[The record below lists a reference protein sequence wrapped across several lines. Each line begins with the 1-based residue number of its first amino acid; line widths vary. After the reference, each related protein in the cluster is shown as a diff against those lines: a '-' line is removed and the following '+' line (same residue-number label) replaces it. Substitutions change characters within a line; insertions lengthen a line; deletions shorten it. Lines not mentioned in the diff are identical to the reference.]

1 MKVHMIEKSQG
12 GSIIILSLF
21 YQPQHQGDRWCHFQG
36 GEGRRKSSLGA
47 TKSLILDLFKFEIP
61 MSHPTGGII
70 QEELESKN
78 LEFRVSDQN
87 LEVGIQ
93 SSNKYVLSFDYM
105 PDTVL
110 GIEDT
115 H

>member
-12 GSIIILSLF
+12 GSITILSLF
-21 YQPQHQGDRWCHFQG
+21 YQPQEQGDRWCHFQG
-36 GEGRRKSSLGA
+36 GEGSLEA

-61 MSHPTGGII
+61 MSHPAGGII
-70 QEELESKN
+70 QAELESKN
-78 LEFRVSDQN
+78 LEFRVRDRN
-87 LEVGIQ
+87 LEVSIQ
-93 SSNKYVLSFDYM
+93 SSNKYVLSIDYM